1 MIRILL
7 GATALLLSACKVP
20 VRLVRMQP
28 CPAGGLGN
36 ERIPLALAIPHPEGL
51 FIPPMPVST
60 RVRGNHLL
68 IKVVVDTSGRVMP
81 DSVTICGISD
91 PLYAQRVAEEVSH
104 LKFRPGLMYARH
116 VIAPALLSYDF

>member
-1 MIRILL
+1 MIRVLA
-7 GATALLLSACKVP
+7 GATALLLAACKPP

-28 CPAGGLGN
+28 CPAAGLES
-36 ERIPLALAIPHPEGL
+36 ERIPLALAVPHPEGL
-51 FIPPMPVST
+51 FIPPMPIST

-68 IKVVVDTSGRVMP
+68 IKLVIDTSGRVMP
-81 DSVTICGISD
+81 DSVTICGITD

-104 LKFRPGLMYARH
+104 LRFRPGLMYARH

>member
-1 MIRILL
+1 MIRVLL
-7 GATALLLSACKVP
+7 GAMAFMLGACRAP

-28 CPAGGLGN
+28 CPAAGLGS
-36 ERIPLALAIPHPEGL
+36 ERIPLALAVPHPEGL
-51 FIPPMPVST
+51 FIPPMPIST
-60 RVRGNHLL
+60 HVRGDHLL

-104 LKFRPGLMYARH
+104 LHFRPGLMFARH